1 MKTLAGRRISFTT
14 ILLGVGIGCYF
25 LWNAVGVALRPQ
37 GIYSGIALLVLML
50 ALTLFNARKKLPF
63 LPLIKASH
71 WTQFH
76 IYTGFLSVFL
86 FLLHTGGSWPSGGLE
101 TGLFVLFWIVSISGV
116 AGLVITRWLP
126 GVMARS
132 GESLTF
138 ENIPKFETRLRREV
152 EEMVCQGEEEFGA
165 SAIGELYINKL
176 SDYFKPR
183 FGPTLFMGRIGRF
196 RVRAFQECD
205 KVARYLD
212 DDGLSILN
220 ALRKKI
226 DLKYNLDVQKAAQ
239 WMLRFWLF
247 IHIPVTYGLIITSLV
262 HAWIALAFTSSR

>member
-1 MKTLAGRRISFTT
+1 MSFATIVLVAG
-14 ILLGVGIGCYF
+14 VGCYF
-25 LWNAVGVALRPQ
+25 LWKAVGISLRPQ
-37 GIYSGIALLVLML
+37 AVYSGLALLALML
-50 ALTLFNARKKLPF
+50 VLTLFNARKKLPF

-86 FLLHTGGSWPSGGLE
+86 FVLHTGWNWPSGGLE
-101 TGLFVLFWIVSISGV
+101 TGLFVLFWTVSVSGI
-116 AGLVITRWLP
+116 AGLILTRWLP

-152 EEMVCQGEEEFGA
+152 EESVCEGEENHAA
-165 SAIGELYINKL
+165 SAVGELYLNKL

-183 FGPTLFMGRIGRF
+183 CAATFFLGRPGRF
-196 RVRAFQECD
+196 RIRAHRELD
-205 KVARYLD
+205 KVSRYLD
-212 DDGLSILN
+212 EDGLAVLDNI
-220 ALRKKI
+220 RKKV
-226 DLKYNLDVQKAAQ
+226 DLKHNLDVQKSAQ
-239 WMLRFWLF
+239 WLLRFWLF

-262 HAWIALAFTSSR
+262 HAWIALALTSSR